1 VGSVVVQ
8 GHVGH
13 LDVWLTE
20 NDEGPP
26 FRIPVH
32 FPDLPGNLS
41 RLLGLGGVV
50 DQLSWFFTGKFQT
63 DAPHGVLILEE
74 LKRR

>member
-1 VGSVVVQ
+1 VQ

-13 LDVWLTE
+13 LDVWLTQ

-32 FPDLPGNLS
+32 FPDLPGDLTT
-41 RLLGLGGVV
+41 LLGLGGVV
-50 DQLSWFFTGKFQT
+50 DQLCWVIDGSYQH
-63 DAPHGVLILEE
+63 DAPIGVLLLQE
-74 LKRR
+74 LRRR